1 MQMDKEK
8 WSKIYRQIMI
18 VIITALI
25 TFTMTSVLMY
35 KSGRIGYITV
45 SKADTTGLGATLS
58 SFRALLKDRY
68 LYDMDEKQMIEY
80 AIKGYVAGVGDEY
93 TEYFTKE
100 EMERFQTLTSGNY
113 VGIGIYMQADRTN
126 NVIKVSSPI
135 KNGPAEK
142 AGIKSGDIISKVNGK
157 TYTVDEMTQMSTDI
171 KGKEGTTVELEI
183 IRDGQT
189 LNFTIERKSVELYPI
204 EGTVLDNDIGYIQIS
219 SFDDGCAEQFKEA
232 YQEIQNKGIKS
243 LIIDLR
249 DNGGGIVDEAMDIA
263 DYILDKDTT
272 MLITVDKKQEE
283 EVTKA
288 KQEPIVKVPI
298 VVLVNDGTASAS
310 EMLAGALQDTRK
322 ATIVGKTTY
331 GKGVIQ
337 ELYTLSDGSG
347 LKITIKEYFTPNRNK
362 INKVGIKPDYEVEYE
377 KDKED
382 AQLNKAIEILRL
394 SSQSL

>member
-1 MQMDKEK
+1 MDKEK

-18 VIITALI
+18 VIITALL
-25 TFTMTSVLMY
+25 TFTITSVLMY
-35 KSGRIGYITV
+35 KNGRIGYITV

-58 SFRALLKDRY
+58 SFRSLLKDRY

-100 EMERFQTLTSGNY
+100 EMEKFQTLTSGNY
-113 VGIGIYMQADRTN
+113 VGIGIYMQADTKN

-157 TYTVDEMTQMSTDI
+157 AYSIEELTQMSTDI

-183 IRDGQT
+183 IREGQN

-204 EGTVLDNDIGYIQIS
+204 EGKILDNNIGYIQIS

-232 YQEIQNKGIKS
+232 YQEIQNKEIRS

-249 DNGGGIVDEAMDIA
+249 DNGGGIVDEAMEIA

-288 KQEPIVKVPI
+288 KQEPIVKLPI

-377 KDKED
+377 KNKED
-382 AQLNKAIEILRL
+382 AQLNKAIEILKL
-394 SSQSL
+394 SSQISL